1 MKKKVE
7 NTVDTSNKKFI
18 IGKVVCNSQT
28 KTLSVLVQRK
38 VKHPILG
45 KYLLRST
52 KYQVHD
58 ESNESNLGD
67 LVEIKECRPISK
79 TKSWMVVNRKN

>member
-1 MKKKVE
+1 MKKKIE
-7 NTVDTSNKKFI
+7 LAEESSEKKFLV
-18 IGKVVCNSQT
+18 GKVVCNSQT

-45 KYLLRST
+45 KYLARST

-58 ESNESNLGD
+58 ESNSYKLGD
-67 LVEIKECRPISK
+67 LVEIKESRPISK
-79 TKSWMVVNRKN
+79 TKSWVVVNRKN

>member
-7 NTVDTSNKKFI
+7 NLEKTSSKKLVL
-18 IGKVVCNSQT
+18 GKVVCNSQT

-38 VKHPILG
+38 VKHPVLG
-45 KYLLRST
+45 KYLVRST

-58 ESNESNLGD
+58 ESNSHKLGD
-67 LVEIKECRPISK
+67 MVEIKESRPISK
-79 TKSWMVVNRKN
+79 TKSWIVVNRKN